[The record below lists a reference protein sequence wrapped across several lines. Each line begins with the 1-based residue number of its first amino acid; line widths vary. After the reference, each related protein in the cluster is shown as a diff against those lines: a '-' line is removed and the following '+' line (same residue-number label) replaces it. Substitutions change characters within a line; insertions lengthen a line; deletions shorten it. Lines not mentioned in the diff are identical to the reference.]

1 MATSSVKSFLTAAE
15 NVAFDLKHRKKIKFN
30 IGKYDSAVEK
40 GKSRYKDIELA
51 KQRAA
56 IIKRE
61 GINNLPSLLLQ
72 FEKSITKNGAEV
84 YWAEDAADAVSI
96 AIYHIEKIKGKTL
109 VKSKS
114 MITEEIE
121 INDFLEKK
129 GIESIETDLGEFIVQ
144 VAGERPY
151 HIVTPAMHKSK
162 EDVAELFNKH
172 FNTDKEAT
180 PEELTLFVRG
190 YLRKKFI
197 NADVGVTGANFLIAK
212 EGAVAVTENE
222 GNALLSASI
231 PRLHIVIAGI
241 EKIIPKIDDM
251 DIFWPLLAV
260 HGTGQQMTV
269 YNNLFFGP
277 RKNGEQDG
285 PEEMVVIMVN
295 NGRTKLFKDEV
306 VRESLACIRCGAC
319 LNSCPVYKNIG
330 GYTYDTTYSGP
341 IGAVITPHLKDF
353 KKYKHLSFA
362 SSLCG
367 KCVEVCPVK
376 IPLTELLLH
385 NRQLAN
391 EQKLTSVKERFLLNA
406 STLVLLH
413 RSLVDMVN
421 GKLKSFF
428 IKNFND
434 KIFGKRREL
443 SEFPKKSFSDMW
455 KQKGGNLQ

>member
-1 MATSSVKSFLTAAE
+1 MTSTVKSFLTAAE
-15 NVAFDLKHRKKIKFN
+15 NVVFDLNHRKKIKYN
-30 IGKYDSAVEK
+30 IGKYNNAVKK
-40 GKSRYKDIELA
+40 GRSRYKNIELA

-61 GINNLPSLLLQ
+61 VINNLPSLLLQ
-72 FEKSITKNGAEV
+72 FEKSITENGTEV
-84 YWAEDAADAVSI
+84 YWAENATDAVSI
-96 AIYHIEKIKGKTL
+96 AIDYIKKTDGKTL

-114 MITEEIE
+114 MITEEIDLNE
-121 INDFLEKK
+121 SLEKF

-172 FNTDKEAT
+172 FNTSKNAT

-197 NADVGVTGANFLIAK
+197 DADVGVTGANFLIAK

-222 GNALLSASI
+222 GNALLSASMSKV
-231 PRLHIVIAGI
+231 HIVIAGI
-241 EKIIPKIDDM
+241 EKIIPTIDDL
-251 DIFWPLLAV
+251 DLFWPLLAA

-269 YNNLFFGP
+269 YNNLFFSP
-277 RKNGEQDG
+277 RKKSEQDG
-285 PEEMVVIMVN
+285 PEKMIVILVN

-341 IGAVITPHLKDF
+341 IGAVITPHMKDF

-376 IPLTELLLH
+376 IPLTDLLLH

-391 EQKLTSVKERFLLNA
+391 NKKLTPKKERFLLKI
-406 STLVLLH
+406 STFFLLH
-413 RSLVDMVN
+413 RSLLDLVN
-421 GKLKSFF
+421 GKFKTIFLGL
-428 IKNFND
+428 FNN
-434 KIFGKRREL
+434 KIFGKRRKLNEL
-443 SEFPKKSFSDMW
+443 PKKSFSSMW
-455 KQKGGNLQ
+455 KEKERG

>member
-1 MATSSVKSFLTAAE
+1 MSSSVKLFLTAAE
-15 NVAFDLKHRKKIKFN
+15 DVAFDIEHRDKIKFN
-30 IGKYDSAVEK
+30 IGKYNNAVEK
-40 GKSRYKDIELA
+40 GRHRYSNLEQA
-51 KQRAA
+51 KLRAGR
-56 IIKRE
+56 IKRKVL
-61 GINNLPSLLLQ
+61 NNLPSLLTQ
-72 FEKSITKNGAEV
+72 FEKSITENGVKV
-84 YWAEDAADAVSI
+84 YWAEDANDAVSI
-96 AIYHIEKIKGKTL
+96 AVSETKKIGGKTL

-114 MITEEIE
+114 MITEEI
-121 INDFLEKK
+121 DFNESLEKQ

-172 FNTDKEAT
+172 FDTPDNST
-180 PEELTLFVRG
+180 PEELTLFVRK

-197 NADVGVTGANFLIAK
+197 NADVGVTGANFLIAR

-222 GNALLSASI
+222 GNALLSASM

-241 EKIIPKIDDM
+241 EKIIPSIDDL

-269 YNNLFFGP
+269 YNNLFFGS
-277 RKNGEQDG
+277 RKNSEQDG
-285 PEEMVVIMVN
+285 PEQMVVILVN
-295 NGRTKLFKDEV
+295 NGRTKLFKDDV
-306 VRESLACIRCGAC
+306 ARESLACIRCGAC

-341 IGAVITPHLKDF
+341 IGAVITPYLKEF
-353 KKYKHLSFA
+353 KEYKHLSFA

-376 IPLTELLLH
+376 IPLTNLLLH

-391 EQKLTSVKERFLLNA
+391 NQKLTPAKERFLLSA
-406 STLVLLH
+406 STFIFLH
-413 RSLVDMVN
+413 RYLLDFIN
-421 GKLKSFF
+421 GKFKTLFLGM
-428 IKNFND
+428 FNE
-434 KIFGKRREL
+434 KFFGKKREL
-443 SEFPKKSFSDMW
+443 DGLPRNSFSKQW
-455 KQKGGNLQ
+455 KKKRD

>member
-1 MATSSVKSFLTAAE
+1 MSSSVKSFLTAAE
-15 NVAFDLKHRKKIKFN
+15 GVAFDIEHRDKIKFN
-30 IGKYDSAVEK
+30 IGKYNSAVEK
-40 GKSRYKDIELA
+40 GRNRYGNIELA
-51 KQRAA
+51 KQRAGR
-56 IIKRE
+56 IKRE
-61 GINNLPSLLLQ
+61 VLNNLPSLLIQ
-72 FEKSITKNGAEV
+72 FEKSITKNGARV
-84 YWAEDAADAVSI
+84 YWADDSKDAVSI
-96 AIYHIEKIKGKTL
+96 AISETEKIGGKTL

-114 MITEEIE
+114 MITEEI
-121 INDFLEKK
+121 DFNESLERQ

-162 EDVAELFNKH
+162 EDVAEFFTKH
-172 FNTDKEAT
+172 FNTPDNLT
-180 PEELTLFVRG
+180 PEELTLFVRK

-197 NADVGVTGANFLIAK
+197 NADVGVNGANFLVAR

-222 GNALLSASI
+222 GNALLSASM

-241 EKIIPKIDDM
+241 EKIIPNIDDL

-277 RKNGEQDG
+277 RKNSEQDG
-285 PEEMVVIMVN
+285 PEQMVVILVN
-295 NGRTKLFKDEV
+295 NGRTKLFEDSV
-306 VRESLACIRCGAC
+306 ARESLACIRCGAC
-319 LNSCPVYKNIG
+319 LNTCPVYKNIG

-341 IGAVITPHLKDF
+341 IGAVITPHLKEF

-376 IPLTELLLH
+376 IPLTNLLLH
-385 NRQLAN
+385 NRQIASK
-391 EQKLTSVKERFLLNA
+391 QKLTPAKERFLLSA
-406 STLVLLH
+406 STIVLLH
-413 RSLVDMVN
+413 RYLLDLMN
-421 GKLKSFF
+421 GKLKTLFLGL
-428 IKNFND
+428 FNE

-443 SEFPKKSFSDMW
+443 DGLPKRSFSKQW
-455 KQKGGNLQ
+455 KEKREDRI